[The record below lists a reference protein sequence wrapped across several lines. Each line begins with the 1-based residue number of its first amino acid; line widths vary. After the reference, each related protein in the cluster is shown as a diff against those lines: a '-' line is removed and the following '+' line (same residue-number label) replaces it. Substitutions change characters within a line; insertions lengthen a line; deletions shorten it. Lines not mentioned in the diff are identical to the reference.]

1 MMNRR
6 KFLQGAGALG
16 GLMIVKPSVAFSY
29 AANSTVQYALL
40 GCGKRGTSV
49 ATSFA
54 KNTQA
59 RIVAL
64 GDIFPDQLAK
74 GKQHFDEIN
83 ASLGFPAIDDKMTF
97 HGWEAYKALA
107 ANPNVDAV
115 QISTPPFFHVE
126 HMDALTT
133 GGKHVYCEKPVG
145 VDIPQTR
152 RALEIAKR
160 VGTKVSVSVGFQIRS
175 APPFVEVV
183 KRIHDGQIGKIASL
197 SGHYNA
203 PAASYPDRGAMPQDE
218 QRLRNWLWD
227 KTLSGDILLEQNI
240 HVIDV
245 CNWVMQAHPVKATA
259 RASRKVLQ
267 NFGNINDNYE
277 VIFTYPNGAEFV
289 FSSTQFNSAGYF
301 DVKETIFGSEGLAE
315 MPYKGALGI
324 QGLKPWT
331 WAGSDQTTNTKFA
344 ADGAFSDNLAEADK
358 KKDQSF
364 IESITENKFQ
374 NQIAAGVESARSCM
388 LARKAAETGRS
399 VTWDEIEADK
409 EEYKL
414 GLDLRKYV

>member
-1 MMNRR
+1 MDRR
-6 KFLQGAGALG
+6 NFLKRAGAVG

-29 AANSTVQYALL
+29 AANSSVNYGLL

-74 GKQHFDEIN
+74 GKQHFDQVN
-83 ASLGFPAIDDKMTF
+83 ASLGLSAIDSKMTF
-97 HGWEAYKALA
+97 HGWEAYKAMA
-107 ANPNVDAV
+107 ANPKIDAV

-126 HMDALTT
+126 HMDVLTA

-160 VGTKVSVSVGFQIRS
+160 VGNKVSISVGFQIRS
-175 APPFVEVV
+175 APPFIEIV
-183 KRIHDGQIGKIASL
+183 KRIHEGQIGRIASL

-203 PAASYPDRGAMPQDE
+203 PTATYPDRGNMPKDE
-218 QRLRNWLWD
+218 LRLRNWLWD

-245 CNWVMQAHPVKATA
+245 CNWVMNTHPVKAVA
-259 RASRKVLQ
+259 RASRKVLT
-267 NFGNINDNYE
+267 NAGNINDNYE

-289 FSSTQFNSAGYF
+289 FSSTQFNAAGYF
-301 DVKETIFGSEGLAE
+301 DVKETIFGTDGLAE
-315 MPYKGALGI
+315 MPYKGTLGI

-331 WAGSDQTTNTKFA
+331 WSGSEQSSDTKFA

-358 KKDQSF
+358 MKDRSF
-364 IESITENKFQ
+364 IESITSNTFQ
-374 NQIAAGVESARSCM
+374 DQIAAGVESARSCM

-399 VTWDEIEADK
+399 VSWEEIEADT
-409 EEYKL
+409 EAYQL
-414 GLDLRKYV
+414 GFDIKKFV